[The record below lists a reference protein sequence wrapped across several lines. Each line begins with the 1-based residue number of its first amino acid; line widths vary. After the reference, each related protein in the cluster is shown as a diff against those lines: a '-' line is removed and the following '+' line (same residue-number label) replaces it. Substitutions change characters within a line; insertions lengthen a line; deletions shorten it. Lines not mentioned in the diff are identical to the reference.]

1 MKIKKRNAQ
10 SCTSDTRQAYA
21 ENVIWIKGGLSHTGT
36 ARPVFPADGEGPIR
50 AIKLSTYGLS
60 RTAVTNAEFAAFVA
74 DTGYETDALRIG
86 WSFVFRGLND
96 VSGADTPPGLPWW
109 TGVDGATWDC
119 PHGPGST
126 WHGIDDHPVVQISH
140 NDAAAFAAW
149 AGGRL
154 PTEVEWEHAARGGPG
169 EARYPWGEDDP
180 DEETIF
186 CNIWQ
191 GQFPALNTNRDGFY
205 GTCPVHT
212 FDPNAL
218 GFYNMVGNVWE
229 WCADPFK
236 IRSISQAAKKRNA
249 VSRREKER
257 LVKGGSFLC
266 HASYCWRYRI
276 AARTGRQPDN
286 SSSHV
291 GFRIAF
297 DQPE

>member
-1 MKIKKRNAQ
+1 MKIMKRDAHR
-10 SCTSDTRQAYA
+10 CTSDIRQAYA
-21 ENVIWIKGGLSHTGT
+21 ESVIWIKGGLSHIGT
-36 ARPVFPADGEGPIR
+36 ARPVISADGEGPIR

-60 RTAVTNAEFAAFVA
+60 RTAVTNFEFAAFVV
-74 DTGYETDALRIG
+74 DTDYKTDALRIG

-109 TGVDGATWDC
+109 KGVDGATWDC

-126 WHGIDDHPVVQISH
+126 WHGIEDHPVVQISH

-154 PTEVEWEHAARGGPG
+154 PTEAEWEHAARGGPG
-169 EARYPWGEDDP
+169 EARYPWGDDDP
-180 DEETIF
+180 DDDTIF

-191 GQFPALNTNRDGFY
+191 GQFPDLNTNRDGFY
-205 GTCPVHT
+205 GTCPVDT

-218 GFYNMVGNVWE
+218 GFYNMAGNVWE

-236 IRSISQAAKKRNA
+236 IRSISRAAKQRNA
-249 VSRREKER
+249 VSRLEKER
-257 LVKGGSFLC
+257 LMKGGSFLC
-266 HASYCWRYRI
+266 HSSYCWRYRI

-286 SSSHV
+286 AGSNV

-297 DQPE
+297 DPPQ